1 MSPLAINI
9 ASVLLLA
16 GALTLLAA
24 VIGVLFMS
32 HPERR
37 DDPFMD
43 RPFFMLD
50 QPWAAQRCTMEDLR
64 NCGSRELPSGEARP
78 AAGRMY
84 ASLPVALDHP
94 PGSRFRHWVRSA
106 S

>member
-1 MSPLAINI
+1 MSPLAANI
-9 ASVLLLA
+9 ACALMLA

-24 VIGVLFMS
+24 VIGVLFMPQ
-32 HPERR
+32 PERR

-50 QPWAAQRCTMEDLR
+50 QPWAAQRCATEDLR
-64 NCGSRELPSGEARP
+64 NCVSRELPSGEARP

-84 ASLPVALDHP
+84 ATP
-94 PGSRFRHWVRSA
+94 PAATERSA
-106 S
+106 RRLHVVGSAQ